1 MTVLV
6 TQRISASRER
16 VWGIITDIENSANT
30 ISAITDLTVL
40 ERPNSGLLGLR
51 WTETRTMFGRDATE
65 TMWITAVE
73 DGKWYEASA
82 ASHGAEYLS
91 RLEIQDVGDAVEL
104 SMKFQAT
111 PSTLLARIM
120 SVTAILFN
128 ASMKKALLQDL
139 QDIKRVAE
147 S

>member
-1 MTVLV
+1 MALLV
-6 TQRISASRER
+6 KQEITASRER
-16 VWGIITDIENSANT
+16 VWDIITDIENSANT

-40 ERPNSGLLGLR
+40 ERPESGLLGFK
-51 WTETRTMFGRDATE
+51 WTETRTMFGRDASE

-91 RLEIQDVGDAVEL
+91 RLEIQDAGDAVEL
-104 SMKFQAT
+104 SMSFQAT
-111 PSTLLARIM
+111 PISLLARIM
-120 SVTAILFN
+120 SISSVLFYG
-128 ASMKKALLQDL
+128 SMKKAFLQDL